1 MSVDRQTATGYAPY
15 LRLEELLAVQRPVTD
30 RHDETLFIIVH
41 QVHELW
47 FKLLLH
53 EFAELQRRLV
63 SGRTGPALES
73 LNRILLIIRVVIH
86 QLDVLETMTPQQ
98 FEGFRGML
106 GTSSG
111 AQSAQFREIEA
122 VLGHRAERLL
132 HRHPV
137 GSVEHS
143 RILAAMTR
151 PSLFD
156 SFLEYVSVLGYPV
169 PADLLYRD
177 VSTPYQPS
185 PEVQE
190 VLAQAWA
197 DDSPVVQVG
206 ERLLDLDRA
215 MQDWR
220 YHHIAIVERIIG
232 NKRGT
237 GGSTGAAYLRAT
249 LREPMFP
256 DLWRVRHG

>member
-1 MSVDRQTATGYAPY
+1 
-15 LRLEELLAVQRPVTD
+15 
-30 RHDETLFIIVH
+30 
-41 QVHELW
+41 
-47 FKLLLH
+47 
-53 EFAELQRRLV
+53 
-63 SGRTGPALES
+63 
-73 LNRILLIIRVVIH
+73 
-86 QLDVLETMTPQQ
+86 
-98 FEGFRGML
+98 
-106 GTSSG
+106 
-111 AQSAQFREIEA
+111 
-122 VLGHRAERLL
+122 
-132 HRHPV
+132 
-137 GSVEHS
+137 
-143 RILAAMTR
+143 
-151 PSLFD
+151 
-156 SFLEYVSVLGYPV
+156 
-169 PADLLYRD
+169 
-177 VSTPYQPS
+177 
-185 PEVQE
+185 VQE